1 MDFKIA
7 QAKRENIWAKIAL
20 MGASGSGKTY
30 SALRVATG
38 MLEEL
43 KKRGLEKNG
52 RIAFVNTEGA
62 RGRYYANEFDYD
74 IADMEPPYN
83 PEKYVEYINEIVKAN
98 YPILIIDSTSHE
110 WEGKGGA
117 LELQQLAGG
126 RYQDWGKITPRH
138 DRFILSIADS
148 PIHIIATMRGKD
160 QYTLEQDGN
169 KSVVKKLGVGAKQR
183 DGFEYEFTAS
193 FLIDQLNNLAITQK
207 DNTHLFETRG
217 YIKLSESDGKEIIE
231 WANSGDAEYVA
242 PKRYEEAI
250 AEIKAE
256 QEVGEEEEALDELR
270 EIIINLAKTIGGQ
283 KDKDLMTVMRK
294 YTPTGNPNKITD
306 LAVAQKLYDEMALL
320 WESKQ
325 ESK

>member
-1 MDFKIA
+1 
-7 QAKRENIWAKIAL
+7 
-20 MGASGSGKTY
+20 
-30 SALRVATG
+30 
-38 MLEEL
+38 
-43 KKRGLEKNG
+43 
-52 RIAFVNTEGA
+52 
-62 RGRYYANEFDYD
+62 
-74 IADMEPPYN
+74 
-83 PEKYVEYINEIVKAN
+83 
-98 YPILIIDSTSHE
+98 
-110 WEGKGGA
+110 
-117 LELQQLAGG
+117 
-126 RYQDWGKITPRH
+126 
-138 DRFILSIADS
+138 
-148 PIHIIATMRGKD
+148 MRGKD